1 MENWSQVF
9 QETIDEFESP
19 YVPGDQGDA
28 GKGQVL
34 VRAGYTIHT
43 TLDVNVGYI
52 GKSPGQTQFYG
63 VAVDALTHR
72 VDGSG
77 ADFLTDEPQPD
88 GTRLIKVA
96 YTPYATPPPGTPPP
110 TNWVQP
116 TADYLTYPGPL
127 VLKATTPPPQPE
139 PAPEPPPSD
148 TTARFDAL
156 DAAHAEIIATSNA
169 NTEAIQTQIHDL
181 VEDAEATFILIAKV
195 LLLFWRERPPRTKSG
210 AQAVDELNAWLLTK
224 ARVIASDE

>member
-1 MENWSQVF
+1 MQNWSQVF

-34 VRAGYTIHT
+34 VRAGYRINT
-43 TLDVNVGYI
+43 TLDPRVGYI
-52 GKSPGQTQFYG
+52 SKNPGQAQFYG
-63 VAVDALTHR
+63 VATDALTDCI
-72 VDGSG
+72 DGSG
-77 ADFLTDEPQPD
+77 ADFLTDELQGD
-88 GTRLIKVA
+88 GRRLIRVA
-96 YTPYATPPPGTPPP
+96 YTPYATPPPGSPPP

-139 PAPEPPPSD
+139 PEPEPPPSD
-148 TTARFDAL
+148 ATARFDAL
-156 DAAHAEIIATSNA
+156 DAAHAEIIANANA
-169 NTEAIQTQIHDL
+169 NTEKIQQQIHGL
-181 VEDAEATFILIAKV
+181 VEDAEATLILIAKV

-210 AQAVDELNAWLLTK
+210 AQAVDELDAWLVTK
-224 ARVIASDE
+224 ARVIAADE